1 MKTSG
6 KIPGVF
12 ICSAENPALLCRRD
26 SGRKG
31 DNGMEDGQALHGSP
45 YVEQIEKFAHSLRQL
60 SHTFLGLE
68 EKRQAFSSEEIEE
81 IFSGVRERVCAKCE
95 KCGWCW
101 GENFVHTY
109 QMGYDVLSAVDKYG
123 NELNTETKRKLMQR
137 CIMAPRFLR
146 ETLEG
151 FHGARQNI
159 IWVNR
164 IARSRES
171 CAVQLDTFAD
181 MMQHTAKELEDSIF
195 TDERLE
201 KKIASA
207 LKKRGVRVLYT
218 HFFMNGEGKY
228 EIHVTAR
235 SMKRDKVPVK
245 EIVRAVSDA
254 AGRKFVL
261 PGDSAQM
268 LGSRYMTVVCREGPA
283 FYTMQGT
290 ARIGKGCAD
299 ISGDNFSMMDMPG
312 GRRGAVLSDGMGSG
326 EEACRE
332 STLVIELLEEL
343 LAAGFPEK
351 TAIQMINTTLV
362 IGREEIHYSTVDMTV
377 FDLYTGECEIIKAGA
392 SSTFIKKKDSVEHLS
407 STSLPIGVMNHIE
420 IDSVKRELESGDFVI
435 MVTDGV
441 LDALP
446 VGEQDIL
453 LETIIQGSA
462 IANPKEMAHH
472 ILEQVL
478 AWTGKEPAD
487 DMTVLAVGIWES

>member
-1 MKTSG
+1 MNEG
-6 KIPGVF
+6 PV
-12 ICSAENPALLCRRD
+12 
-26 SGRKG
+26 
-31 DNGMEDGQALHGSP
+31 LHGSP
-45 YVEQIEKFAHSLRQL
+45 YVEQIEKYAHSLKQL
-60 SHTFLGLE
+60 SRTFLGLE
-68 EKRQAFSSEEIEE
+68 EKKKAFSNEEIEE
-81 IFSGVRERVCAKCE
+81 MFTRVREKVCGKCE

-109 QMGYDVLSAVDKYG
+109 QMGYELLSAVDQYG
-123 NELNTETKRKLMQR
+123 NELNTEVKRKLMQR

-146 ETLEG
+146 EMLAG
-151 FHGARQNI
+151 FHDARQNI

-171 CAVQLDTFAD
+171 CAIQMDTFAD
-181 MMQHTAKELEDSIF
+181 MIENTTRELENSIF

-201 KKIASA
+201 KRITTV
-207 LKKRGVRVLYT
+207 LKKKGLRVLYT
-218 HFFMNGEGKY
+218 YFFMNGEGKY
-228 EIHVTAR
+228 EIHVTVR
-235 SMKRDKVPVK
+235 SIRKQKVTVK
-245 EIVRAVSDA
+245 EVVSAVSECV
-254 AGRKFVL
+254 GRKFIL
-261 PGDSAQM
+261 PGDSARM
-268 LGSRYMTVVCREGPA
+268 IGSEYMTVVCVEGPS
-283 FYTMQGT
+283 FYIMHGT
-290 ARIGKGCAD
+290 ARIGKDCD
-299 ISGDNFSMMDMPG
+299 RISGDNFALMEMPG
-312 GRRGAVLSDGMGSG
+312 GKYAVALSDGMGSG
-326 EEACRE
+326 ETACRE

-343 LAAGFPEK
+343 LSAGFPEK

-377 FDLYTGECEIIKAGA
+377 FDLYSGECEVIKAGA

-420 IDSVKRELESGDFVI
+420 IDSVKRQLEDGDFVI

-453 LETIIQGSA
+453 LETIIQGSE

-472 ILEQVL
+472 VLEQVL

-487 DMTVLAVGIWES
+487 DMTVMAVGIWRDGSLQLEMN

>member
-1 MKTSG
+1 MNEG
-6 KIPGVF
+6 PV
-12 ICSAENPALLCRRD
+12 
-26 SGRKG
+26 
-31 DNGMEDGQALHGSP
+31 LHGSP
-45 YVEQIEKFAHSLRQL
+45 YEEQIEEYAQSLKQL
-60 SHTFLGLE
+60 SRTFLGLE
-68 EKRQAFSSEEIEE
+68 EKKKAFSNEEIEE
-81 IFSGVRERVCAKCE
+81 MFTRVREKVCGKCE

-109 QMGYDVLSAVDKYG
+109 QMGYELLSAVDQYG
-123 NELNTETKRKLMQR
+123 NELNTEVKRKLMQR

-146 ETLEG
+146 EMLAG
-151 FHGARQNI
+151 FHDARQNI

-171 CAVQLDTFAD
+171 CAIQMDTFAD
-181 MMQHTAKELEDSIF
+181 MIENTTRELENSIF

-201 KKIASA
+201 KRITAV
-207 LKKRGVRVLYT
+207 LKKKGLRVLYT
-218 HFFMNGEGKY
+218 YFFMNGEGKY
-228 EIHVTAR
+228 EIHVTVR
-235 SMKRDKVPVK
+235 SIRKQKVTVK
-245 EIVRAVSDA
+245 EVVSAVSECV
-254 AGRKFVL
+254 GRKFIL
-261 PGDSAQM
+261 PGDSARM
-268 LGSRYMTVVCREGPA
+268 IGSEYMTVVCVEGPS
-283 FYTMQGT
+283 FYIMHGT
-290 ARIGKGCAD
+290 ARIGKDCD
-299 ISGDNFSMMDMPG
+299 RISGDNFALMEMPG
-312 GRRGAVLSDGMGSG
+312 GKYAVALSDGMGSG
-326 EEACRE
+326 ETACRE

-343 LAAGFPEK
+343 LSAGFPEK

-377 FDLYTGECEIIKAGA
+377 FDLYSGECEVIKAGA

-420 IDSVKRELESGDFVI
+420 IDSVKRQLEDGDFVI

-453 LETIIQGSA
+453 LETIIQGSE

-472 ILEQVL
+472 VLEQVL

-487 DMTVLAVGIWES
+487 DMTVMAVGIWRDGSLQLEMN

>member
-1 MKTSG
+1 MNEG
-6 KIPGVF
+6 PV
-12 ICSAENPALLCRRD
+12 
-26 SGRKG
+26 
-31 DNGMEDGQALHGSP
+31 LHGSP
-45 YVEQIEKFAHSLRQL
+45 YVEQIEKYAHSLKQL
-60 SHTFLGLE
+60 SRTFLGLE
-68 EKRQAFSSEEIEE
+68 EKKKAFSNEEIEE
-81 IFSGVRERVCAKCE
+81 MFTRVREKVCGKCE

-109 QMGYDVLSAVDKYG
+109 QMGYELLSAVDQYG
-123 NELNTETKRKLMQR
+123 NELNTEVKRKLMQR

-146 ETLEG
+146 EMLAG
-151 FHGARQNI
+151 FHDARQNI

-171 CAVQLDTFAD
+171 CAIQMDTFAD
-181 MMQHTAKELEDSIF
+181 MIENTTRELENSIF

-201 KKIASA
+201 KRITAV
-207 LKKRGVRVLYT
+207 LKKKGLRVLYT
-218 HFFMNGEGKY
+218 YFFMNGEGKY

-235 SMKRDKVPVK
+235 SIRKQKVTVK
-245 EIVRAVSDA
+245 EVVSAVSECV
-254 AGRKFVL
+254 GRKFIL
-261 PGDSAQM
+261 PGDSARM
-268 LGSRYMTVVCREGPA
+268 IGSEYMTVVCVEGPS
-283 FYTMQGT
+283 FYIMHGT
-290 ARIGKGCAD
+290 ARIGKDCD
-299 ISGDNFSMMDMPG
+299 RISGDNFALMEMPG
-312 GRRGAVLSDGMGSG
+312 GKYAVALSDGMGSG
-326 EEACRE
+326 ETACRE

-343 LAAGFPEK
+343 LSAGFPEK

-377 FDLYTGECEIIKAGA
+377 FDLYSGECEVIKAGA

-420 IDSVKRELESGDFVI
+420 IDSVKRQLEDGDFVI

-453 LETIIQGSA
+453 LETIIQGSE

-472 ILEQVL
+472 VLEQVL

-487 DMTVLAVGIWES
+487 DMTVMAVGIWRDNSLHLEMN